1 MRLDDSI
8 TDVKGVGIELAKK
21 FRILGIKTISELI
34 NYLPRRYDDYSNV
47 QPIKAISPGTVTLKA
62 KIKQT
67 SGHYVRRGMHVTEA
81 VASDSTGS
89 ARLVWFNQPYRASS
103 IKPDTEY
110 YISGEF
116 ALRRQRLSIQNPSIE
131 LVSSFTVNTARII
144 PIYRETRGL
153 KSHQV
158 RKTIREV
165 LPIVRSIPESLPDWI
180 IREQDLMSNAKALET
195 IHFPADQ
202 NMLNRAKKRLGFEE
216 IFVLTL
222 SALLNKYELLD
233 ERTVSVTFD
242 EKLAREF
249 VSSLPFTLTDS
260 QKKAVW
266 QIYLDMQKAHPM
278 NRLLEGDVG
287 SGKTV
292 VATMA
297 ALMAIRQGFQVAFM
311 APTEIL
317 ARQHAETI
325 YKLLTPLN
333 HGDYVSLLIGGMT
346 KAQKARAYA
355 KIKSGEV
362 KFLVG
367 THALIQEKVD
377 IHNLGLV
384 IVDEQHRFGVDQR
397 KSLQKK
403 AGHMPHVL
411 NMSATP
417 IPRSLALTLY
427 GDLDITT
434 IDTKPIGRKPV
445 ITKIESPNSRSKLN
459 KLVESELDRGRQVFV
474 VTALI
479 TADGNT
485 SVKSVEEVYK
495 EFQSKTFK
503 NRRVGMLHGKM
514 SASDKDRVMKQFL
527 NHDLDILISTTV
539 IEVGVDVPNASVMVI
554 ENADRFGL
562 AQIHQLRG
570 RVGRSE
576 HQGYCFLVMG
586 DSSEPSR
593 RLRALEQ
600 TDDGF
605 KLAEL
610 DLELRGPGA
619 IYGTLQHGRLDLRVA
634 KLSDVKLIS
643 SARNASQEFIDKG
656 EKLSDYH
663 QLSTSVRSVRAI
675 TNLN

>member
-1 MRLDDSI
+1 MNLDDSI
-8 TDVKGVGIELAKK
+8 TDVKGVGAELAKK

-34 NYLPRRYDDYSNV
+34 DYLPRRYDDYSNI
-47 QPIKAISPGTVTLKA
+47 QPIRAISPGTVTLRA
-62 KIKQT
+62 KIKQA

-89 ARLVWFNQPYRASS
+89 VRLVWFNQPYRSS
-103 IKPDTEY
+103 SLKPDTEY

-116 ALRRQRLSIQNPSIE
+116 GLRRRRLSIQNPSIE

-144 PIYRETRGL
+144 PIYRETKGL
-153 KSHQV
+153 KSQQI

-165 LPIVRSIPESLPDWI
+165 LPIIRDIPESMPDWI
-180 IREQDLMSNAKALET
+180 IREQGLLSNAKALET
-195 IHFPADQ
+195 IHFPSDQ
-202 NMLNRAKKRLGFEE
+202 NMLKSAKKRLGFEE

-249 VSSLPFTLTDS
+249 VTSLPFTLTDS

-266 QIYLDMQKAHPM
+266 QIYLDMQKSHPM

-325 YKLLTPLN
+325 YNLLAPLDQS
-333 HGDYVSLLIGGMT
+333 DYVSLLIGGMT
-346 KAQKARAYA
+346 RSQKAVAYA
-355 KIKSGEV
+355 KIKSGEA

-377 IHNLGLV
+377 MHNLGLV
-384 IVDEQHRFGVDQR
+384 IVDEQHRFGVEQR
-397 KSLQKK
+397 KSLQQK

-411 NMSATP
+411 NMTATP

-427 GDLDITT
+427 GDMDITI
-434 IDTKPIGRKPV
+434 IDTKPAGRMPIK
-445 ITKIESPNSRSKLN
+445 TKIESPNSRQKLN
-459 KLVESELDRGRQVFV
+459 KFIESELDDGRQVFV

-479 TADGNT
+479 DAEG
-485 SVKSVEEVYK
+485 SLPVKSAEEVYK
-495 EFQSKTFK
+495 EFQTKTFK
-503 NRRVGMLHGKM
+503 NRRIGLLHGKM
-514 SASDKDRVMKQFL
+514 KSAEKDRVMKQFI
-527 NHDLDILISTTV
+527 NHDLDILVSTTV
-539 IEVGVDVPNASVMVI
+539 IEVGVDVPNATVMII
-554 ENADRFGL
+554 ENAERFGL

-570 RVGRSE
+570 RVGRSD

-610 DLELRGPGA
+610 DLEIRGPGA
-619 IYGTLQHGRLDLRVA
+619 IYGVLQHG
-634 KLSDVKLIS
+634 
-643 SARNASQEFIDKG
+643 Q
-656 EKLSDYH
+656 
-663 QLSTSVRSVRAI
+663 
-675 TNLN
+675 